1 MPGITLNSP
10 LTVNQGGQ
18 NTSDVTGSLETA
30 IDQTRG
36 QTSDFSSKL
45 TDPGFNSKSEMGL
58 MLKLQRE
65 IQLETQMYTAV
76 SNTMAARDSAKKT
89 AINNFKG

>member
-10 LTVNQGGQ
+10 LNVNQS
-18 NTSDVTGSLETA
+18 NSSTDVLGPMETA

-36 QTSDFSSKL
+36 QTADFSSKL
-45 TDPGFNSKSEMGL
+45 TDPNFSGKSEMGL

-76 SNTMAARDSAKKT
+76 SNCMKARDDAKRG
-89 AINNFKG
+89 AISNFK